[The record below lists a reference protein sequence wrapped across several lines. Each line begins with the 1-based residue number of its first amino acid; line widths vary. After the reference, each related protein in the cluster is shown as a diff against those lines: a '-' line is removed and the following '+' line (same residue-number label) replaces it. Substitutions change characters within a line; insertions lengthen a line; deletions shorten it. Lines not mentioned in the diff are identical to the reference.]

1 MVLDFIILTIA
12 IFTSLLFLMST
23 IADIVSSGGFVVSE
37 AEQKQKDS
45 CRLSTQFL
53 QVLTQSARNILY
65 QSSLQIF
72 MKSAR
77 QLRHNRKSVGG

>member
-37 AEQKQKDS
+37 EEQKQKVLNAKY
-45 CRLSTQFL
+45 RIVLSIIMSLSWTY
-53 QVLTQSARNILY
+53 VIL
-65 QSSLQIF
+65 LI
-72 MKSAR
+72 
-77 QLRHNRKSVGG
+77 

>member
-37 AEQKQKDS
+37 AEQKQKELNAKY
-45 CRLSTQFL
+45 RIVLSIIMSL
-53 QVLTQSARNILY
+53 SWAYVIL
-65 QSSLQIF
+65 LI
-72 MKSAR
+72 
-77 QLRHNRKSVGG
+77 

>member
-37 AEQKQKDS
+37 AEQKQKVLNDMY
-45 CRLSTQFL
+45 RIVLSIIMSLSWTY
-53 QVLTQSARNILY
+53 VIL
-65 QSSLQIF
+65 LI
-72 MKSAR
+72 
-77 QLRHNRKSVGG
+77 

>member
-37 AEQKQKDS
+37 VEQKQKELNAKY
-45 CRLSTQFL
+45 RIVLSIIMSLSWTY
-53 QVLTQSARNILY
+53 VILM
-65 QSSLQIF
+65 I
-72 MKSAR
+72 
-77 QLRHNRKSVGG
+77 

>member
-37 AEQKQKDS
+37 EEQKQKVINAKY
-45 CRLSTQFL
+45 RIVLSIIMSLSWTY
-53 QVLTQSARNILY
+53 VIL
-65 QSSLQIF
+65 LI
-72 MKSAR
+72 
-77 QLRHNRKSVGG
+77 